1 MILEI
6 LSAEQQVYSGE
17 VDSVIFP
24 GSEGE
29 FQILN
34 NHAPLISSLKNGTI
48 KYSSNKKIHSL
59 EVSGG
64 IVEVLN
70 NKVNALIEKQLTF
83 CHALFLA
90 QLLSISMVKY

>member
-1 MILEI
+1 MTLEI
-6 LSAEQQVYSGE
+6 LSAEEKVYSGE
-17 VDSVIFP
+17 VESVIFP

-70 NKVNALIEKQLTF
+70 NN
-83 CHALFLA
+83 C
-90 QLLSISMVKY
+90 LLYTSPSPRDRQKSRMASCA

>member
-1 MILEI
+1 MTLEI
-6 LSAEQQVYSGE
+6 LSAEEKFYSGE

-70 NKVNALIEKQLTF
+70 NKVNALIEK
-83 CHALFLA
+83 
-90 QLLSISMVKY
+90 

>member
-6 LSAEQQVYSGE
+6 LSAEEKVYSGE
-17 VDSVIFP
+17 VDFVVFP
-24 GSEGE
+24 GSDGE

-34 NHAPLISSLKNGTI
+34 NHTPLISSLKNGTI
-48 KYSSNKKIHSL
+48 KYLINKKIHSL

-70 NKVNALIEKQLTF
+70 NKVNALIEK
-83 CHALFLA
+83 
-90 QLLSISMVKY
+90 